1 MNTQTHSVPFL
12 ISVLFLS
19 SLTGC
24 GGGSNG
30 DPVIST
36 PTPTLTATVTELTIS
51 TGYCFVVSAY
61 NGLSGAPSNEVSAV
75 TSPSGTTVSL
85 TWGAVQD
92 PTVSAYDVHYGKQ
105 SLGLPGDC
113 TYSNSMRVPAVPS

>member
-61 NGLSGAPSNEVSAV
+61 NGLSGPCSNEVLTVAP
-75 TSPSGTTVSL
+75 PSGAVSL
-85 TWGAVQD
+85 AWDLVQD
-92 PTVSAYDVHYGKQ
+92 PTVSTYVVHYGKQ
-105 SLGLPGDC
+105 PSPGPPGDC
-113 TYSNSMRVPAVPS
+113 TYSDSMQIPAPS